1 MGRCNITQCDPEI
14 FNILQAL
21 SCICE
26 NLLHCFLII
35 KTGNGA
41 LVVLSNVSAG
51 KTQILLSVNSA
62 LRGGCFGIC

>member
-1 MGRCNITQCDPEI
+1 MGRCNITQYDPKI
-14 FNILQAL
+14 FNILQAP

-35 KTGNGA
+35 KTGYGA

-62 LRGGCFGIC
+62 LREGCFGIC